1 MKRIKEKHLD
11 ALFSKLVRGR
21 TAYNCESGLEKC
33 KNGQAQCS
41 HLFGRGA
48 RSTRFD
54 PENAVTHCAHCHMHL
69 TANPLEFG
77 EWILAY
83 HGKKKTEALR
93 LKAHTTLKRSQ
104 SDMRELHEKMKS
116 ELKRME
122 ELRMDG
128 ETGRIE
134 FEL

>member
-1 MKRIKEKHLD
+1 MKRIKESKLD
-11 ALFSKLVRGR
+11 EVFSKLVRGR

-33 KNGQAQCS
+33 PNGQAQCS
-41 HLFGRGA
+41 HLYSRRA

-54 PENAVTHCAHCHMHL
+54 PKNAACHCAYCHMYL
-69 TANPLEFG
+69 GGNPVVFG
-77 EWILAY
+77 EWIVSHL
-83 HGKKKTEALR
+83 GKAEAATLR
-93 LKAHTTLKRSQ
+93 LRAHANLKRSRGEVQ
-104 SDMRELHEKMKS
+104 DLYEKMKS